1 MGNMWIIDVIADL
14 KTFADQNELP
24 LLSRQLTE
32 TAKVAV
38 AEIAVNADKFPA
50 ILPGE
55 DGYVGNGG
63 WTAGGSG
70 QPQ

>member
-1 MGNMWIIDVIADL
+1 MGNTWIIDVIADL

-24 LLSRQLTE
+24 LLSRQLSE

-38 AEIAVNADKFPA
+38 AEITAYVGDVPA
-50 ILPGE
+50 LPPGE
-55 DGYVGNGG
+55 DGYVGIGG

>member
-1 MGNMWIIDVIADL
+1 MGNTWIIDVIADL
-14 KTFADQNELP
+14 KTFADQNDLP

-38 AEIAVNADKFPA
+38 AEITSTVGGVPA
-50 ILPGE
+50 LQLGE
-55 DGYVGNGG
+55 DGYVGIGG
-63 WTAGGSG
+63 WTAGGSR

>member
-1 MGNMWIIDVIADL
+1 MGNTWIIDVIADL

-24 LLSRQLTE
+24 LLSRQLSE

-38 AEIAVNADKFPA
+38 AEITSTVGEIPA
-50 ILPGE
+50 RPQGE
-55 DGYVGNGG
+55 DGYVGVGG

>member
-1 MGNMWIIDVIADL
+1 MGNTWIIDVIADL

-24 LLSRQLTE
+24 LLSRQLSE

-38 AEIAVNADKFPA
+38 AEIALTVGEGPA
-50 ILPGE
+50 LPQGE
-55 DGYVGNGG
+55 DGYVGVGG
-63 WTAGGSG
+63 WAVGGSG